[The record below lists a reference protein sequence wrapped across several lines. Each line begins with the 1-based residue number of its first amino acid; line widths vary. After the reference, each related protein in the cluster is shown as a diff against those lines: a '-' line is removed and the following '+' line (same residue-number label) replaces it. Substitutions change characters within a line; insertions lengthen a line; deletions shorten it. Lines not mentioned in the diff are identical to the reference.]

1 VTTPREVEKSFKK
14 GVRLWYIILET
25 KGDINISFVKFSQRC
40 FERPLI
46 KGL

>member
-1 VTTPREVEKSFKK
+1 MGKLKRVSKK
-14 GVRLWYIILET
+14 EVRLWYIFLET
-25 KGDINISFVKFSQRC
+25 NGDIIISFIKFSQRC